1 MESQFAFSSTGCFRG
16 RLCCAFNCDFIMQCS
31 HRDKKNL
38 SIKWNFIRMSTTY
51 YIFRYTSTK
60 LIGYMLNV

>member
-38 SIKWNFIRMSTTY
+38 SIK
-51 YIFRYTSTK
+51 
-60 LIGYMLNV
+60 